1 MKTNIKNLLVLVLSI
16 SILACDDDKKLTVS
30 DKNLE
35 DLVVSEV
42 PNEVTITVNDTINSQ
57 FHNLLFE
64 EFQGMPDM
72 FNIGKKHN
80 GTCITLPVEKELTI
94 LGGDPIRGRFS
105 YKNTFQKGDSVYITY
120 NNISINNER
129 FIVYPTFK
137 LTNRI
142 SNFFEMNFD
151 YLLYKKNVG
160 TKALTPDV
168 YGPIKTVKLD
178 YNKNDENVKFLLDSL
193 INIGAISQKF
203 KEEQEL
209 AIVLKRARAKVN
221 IAFNK
226 KDSLNIMNLGASLD
240 RDELYLNN
248 DYLSFLS
255 DVLRYKYFIKRKKYP
270 KPSEV
275 YDYIISNE
283 TFLKGKLRVAILKR
297 YLKGIGTSEK
307 RKFDQYLI
315 KFKDVALEKEHLDF
329 LERALN
335 YQKELNGLTN
345 ESTGSLRRMKDET
358 VYDFKKVLEREKG
371 KVVLVDFWASW
382 CGPCRKE
389 TPFLE
394 KMISSINDSKFI
406 VVSISMDKDSKAW
419 ERASKMDGF
428 DKKKHNY
435 LIVDWEKSSLYSDY
449 KIKTI
454 PRYILF
460 NKTGEIIDDDAPRP
474 SNKELKK
481 LIEDNIN
488 KASL

>member
-1 MKTNIKNLLVLVLSI
+1 
-16 SILACDDDKKLTVS
+16 
-30 DKNLE
+30 
-35 DLVVSEV
+35 
-42 PNEVTITVNDTINSQ
+42 
-57 FHNLLFE
+57 
-64 EFQGMPDM
+64 
-72 FNIGKKHN
+72 
-80 GTCITLPVEKELTI
+80 
-94 LGGDPIRGRFS
+94 
-105 YKNTFQKGDSVYITY
+105 
-120 NNISINNER
+120 
-129 FIVYPTFK
+129 
-137 LTNRI
+137 
-142 SNFFEMNFD
+142 
-151 YLLYKKNVG
+151 
-160 TKALTPDV
+160 
-168 YGPIKTVKLD
+168 
-178 YNKNDENVKFLLDSL
+178 
-193 INIGAISQKF
+193 
-203 KEEQEL
+203 
-209 AIVLKRARAKVN
+209 
-221 IAFNK
+221 
-226 KDSLNIMNLGASLD
+226 MNLGASLD